1 MVIVWLVA
9 SNLGLWFQ
17 AFKQYQWANYFHL
30 YAMAIVTIITWMS
43 GFLAIMEYG
52 VSADF
57 HMGLGVTI
65 LILLILQCLGGI
77 VSRSF
82 QAIAK
87 TAPMKVA
94 WANLLHRVFGWI
106 LMILVMIQ
114 LLAVTR

>member
-43 GFLAIMEYG
+43 GFLAIIKYG

-57 HMGLGVTI
+57 HMGLGATI
-65 LILLILQCLGGI
+65 DLSQRINTIIHSGVPAISSINFPFPIIL
-77 VSRSF
+77 
-82 QAIAK
+82 A
-87 TAPMKVA
+87 
-94 WANLLHRVFGWI
+94 
-106 LMILVMIQ
+106 
-114 LLAVTR
+114 